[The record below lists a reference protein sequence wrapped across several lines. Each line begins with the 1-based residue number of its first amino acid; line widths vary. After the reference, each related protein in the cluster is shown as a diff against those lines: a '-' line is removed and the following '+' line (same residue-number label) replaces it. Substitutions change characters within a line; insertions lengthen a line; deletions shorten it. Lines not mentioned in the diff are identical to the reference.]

1 MKPTSNT
8 AYRLGFLASLLWGPR
23 LCAASPQPIFSSD
36 PETIDTCIDWWNN
49 ADDSSSCEEVR
60 EYFNISPEQ
69 FKKWNPS
76 LSLDCEP
83 WRFPLSYCV
92 STSDRGPPPGV
103 TTTTVDPTSAT
114 TTSEVSTH
122 VPSPTSWVARG
133 CYPDDDPEYP
143 VLEFMVSE
151 EGGDSSLD
159 IDSCEDSCWEASV
172 NGTVLFAGVKDGN
185 QCWCSPFVG
194 GESTRDEEKC
204 DKPCSGN
211 KEQICGGKDYI
222 NVFEPVTT
230 SASQSETTTE
240 TTTDTTTDATTQ
252 AASSSAVP
260 TTEDSGASRRAAL
273 PWLDYLL

>member
-1 MKPTSNT
+1 MKPNSNA
-8 AYRLGFLASLLWGPR
+8 AYRSGFLASLLWGPR

-60 EYFNISPEQ
+60 KI
-69 FKKWNPS
+69 
-76 LSLDCEP
+76 EP

-92 STSDRGPPPGV
+92 STSDRDPPPGV
-103 TTTTVDPTSAT
+103 TTTTVAPSTT

-122 VPSPTSWVARG
+122 VPSPTSWAARG

-143 VLEFMVSE
+143 VLELMVSKD
-151 EGGDSSLD
+151 GGDSSLD
-159 IDSCEDSCWEASV
+159 IESCEDSRWKASV

-194 GESTRDEEKC
+194 GESSSDQTKC

-211 KEQICGGKDYI
+211 KEQICGGEDYI

-230 SASQSETTTE
+230 SQSE
-240 TTTDTTTDATTQ
+240 TTTDTTTQ
-252 AASSSAVP
+252 GASSSAVP
-260 TTEDSGASRRAAL
+260 TTEDSGARRRAAL
-273 PWLDYLL
+273 L